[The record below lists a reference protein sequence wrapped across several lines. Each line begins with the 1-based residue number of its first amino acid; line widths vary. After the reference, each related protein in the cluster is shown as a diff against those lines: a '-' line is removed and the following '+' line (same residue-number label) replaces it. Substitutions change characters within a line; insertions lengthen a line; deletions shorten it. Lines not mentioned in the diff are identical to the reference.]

1 MQENSSLLSGR
12 GKGTCLILFNSLFM
26 IAFIIMADI
35 ETLLPVFLGMTVSI
49 YNIVAMRE
57 KLEKDIWHTP
67 TFTEKHQTTLIVF
80 ISFYLESWPFEQY
93 HFKCWMGNL
102 VEQMFIV

>member
-1 MQENSSLLSGR
+1 
-12 GKGTCLILFNSLFM
+12 
-26 IAFIIMADI
+26 
-35 ETLLPVFLGMTVSI
+35 MTVSI

-67 TFTEKHQTTLIVF
+67 TFTEKHQKILIVF